1 MVEPFILFTIFDQL
15 LKILSLAKTIVRDEI
30 SFSTFIKLFV
40 LKFNSKMEEISHLSI
55 DADFLSYNEPFLLV
69 FYLLVRKYWPST
81 REWMNR

>member
-40 LKFNSKMEEISHLSI
+40 LKFNSKRKRFHICQLMQI
-55 DADFLSYNEPFLLV
+55 FLSYNEPFLLV
-69 FYLLVRKYWPST
+69 FYLLARKYWPST